1 LGRWGGEEFL
11 ILLPG
16 KGWRE
21 SQQAAEKVREAIA
34 NQQVTWN
41 DNTMSVQISLGVS
54 LFVPGESIHMDACV
68 MEADLALYEAKKLGR
83 NRVAVF
89 GQVPRE

>member
-1 LGRWGGEEFL
+1 M
-11 ILLPG
+11 LPG